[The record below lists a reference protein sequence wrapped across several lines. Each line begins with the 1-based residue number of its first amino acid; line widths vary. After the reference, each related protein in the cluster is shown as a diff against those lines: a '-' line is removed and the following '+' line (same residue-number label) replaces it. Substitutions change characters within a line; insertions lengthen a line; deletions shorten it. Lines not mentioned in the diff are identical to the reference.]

1 MYMLDTDILSD
12 LMKRTPSPEL
22 QEKVRTVPVEEQ
34 FTSSITLG
42 ELIYGAQKKR
52 SERLL
57 SQVRRIVAN
66 LQILPFS
73 SSAAAVYGQVRAELE
88 AAGNPIGEADTRI
101 AAIALERGLIV
112 VTGNVRHFG
121 RVRDLP
127 VENWL

>member
-1 MYMLDTDILSD
+1 MLDTDILSD

-73 SSAAAVYGQVRAELE
+73 SSAAAVYGQVRADLE

>member
-1 MYMLDTDILSD
+1 MLDTDILSD